1 MPENSDMSSHN
12 TLQSCRNWIGYTLT
26 SILLLS
32 IACAVAS
39 PPSVIP
45 TDQAADSSV
54 ARDALIDL
62 TAQALKERESRVT
75 GDRQLVRKIA
85 VTLTARQALKAMNHG
100 LVTSREYVDI
110 LIERI
115 EAYPEINAV
124 IAADFDAVR
133 AAADRADE
141 MRADGEPLGPLHGLP
156 VLVKDTYFTED
167 LPMTAGTPT
176 LADFQP
182 DFNAPALQA
191 LLDAGA
197 ILLGKTNLHELQAG
211 YTTNNWFTGPTL
223 NPYDFTRSPGGS
235 SGGNSAALAARLA
248 PLALGGDTGG
258 SVRLPA
264 AFTGTFG
271 FRPTP
276 GRWSTEGIFPT
287 SSTLDTIG
295 PMARDVRDLALA
307 DSIVTGETGGLEP
320 IAVSELRIGVP
331 RKMFREDLSDEVR
344 QHFQRALRRLDR
356 AGATL
361 VEADIPGAGVDDSL
375 AAWFA
380 IVFFEAPLD
389 LAAFLAENDTGV
401 TLKELIGGIASP
413 TVAAIFQQALVNAPN
428 EAVYNAVVNEVLPML
443 RELYTGYLATNDLD
457 AIVYPTVPFPAI
469 GLEEEPVFEYN
480 GQQFPTFETF
490 ARNLHYTVI
499 TGAPTVTVP
508 LGQTSQQLPAGGMDI
523 AGAPGQDRRVLAV
536 AHAIAQLLPRI
547 RAPRKIQPVPLME

>member
-1 MPENSDMSSHN
+1 MSSHN
-12 TLQSCRNWIGYTLT
+12 TLQSFRNRIGYALA
-26 SILLLS
+26 SILMLG
-32 IACAVAS
+32 IACAAAS
-39 PPSVIP
+39 PPPLVQA
-45 TDQAADSSV
+45 DQAADSSV
-54 ARDALIDL
+54 ARDALIDPAVHML
-62 TAQALKERESRVT
+62 EK
-75 GDRQLVRKIA
+75 GDRDDAGHQQLVRKIA
-85 VTLTARQALKAMNHG
+85 VTLTARQALTAMDHG
-100 LVTSREYVDI
+100 LLTSREYVDI
-110 LIERI
+110 LIDRI
-115 EAYPEINAV
+115 EAHSEINAV

-133 AAADRADE
+133 AAADRADQ

-156 VLVKDTYFTED
+156 VLVKDSYFTED
-167 LPMTAGTPT
+167 FPMTAGTPT
-176 LADFQP
+176 LEDFQP

-197 ILLGKTNLHELQAG
+197 ILLGKTNLHELQTG
-211 YTTNNWFTGPTL
+211 FTTNNGFTGPTL

-276 GRWSTEGIFPT
+276 GRWPIEGVFPL
-287 SSTLDTIG
+287 SHTLDNIG

-307 DSIVTGETGGLEP
+307 DSVVTGESDELEP

-331 RKMFREDLSDEVR
+331 RKMFRENLSDEVR

-375 AAWFA
+375 AAWLA

-389 LAAFLAENDTGV
+389 LGAFLDENDTGV
-401 TLKELIGGIASP
+401 TLPELIGGIDSP
-413 TVAAIFQQALVNAPN
+413 PVAATFRQALVSAPD
-428 EAVYNAVVNEVLPML
+428 AATYNAVVNDLLPFL
-443 RELYTGYLATNDLD
+443 KGLYTGYLAVNDLD

-469 GLEEEPVFEYN
+469 GLEEDPVFEYN

-490 ARNLHYTVI
+490 IRNLHYTVI

-508 LGQTSQQLPAGGMDI
+508 LGQTREQLPAGGMDI
-523 AGAPGQDRRVLAV
+523 AGAPGDDRRVLAV
-536 AHAIAQLLPRI
+536 AHAIAQLLPRVQ
-547 RAPRKIQPVPLME
+547 APRQIRPVPLME